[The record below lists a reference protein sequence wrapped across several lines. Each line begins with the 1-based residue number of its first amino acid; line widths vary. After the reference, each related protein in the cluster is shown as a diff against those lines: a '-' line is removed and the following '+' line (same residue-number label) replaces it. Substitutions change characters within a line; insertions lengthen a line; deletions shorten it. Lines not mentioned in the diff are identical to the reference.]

1 VKAVDSSV
9 VIAAFASWHE
19 HHAIA
24 RKAMAAR
31 PRLIAHA
38 AVESYSVLTRLPP
51 PHRASPQIVH
61 AFITER
67 FTEPFLILSETGY
80 QELLATVAGRQI
92 LGGPAYDALIAF
104 TAAEHNAILMSLD
117 QRAAATYET
126 VGAQVEQLLSLL
138 LRPAHRRCLAA
149 EHGLGQAGRG
159 EVPDEPAARVHV
171 RGDGGQRLLCPV
183 VRLPPQRDI
192 RMDERGPRGVHLVE
206 GGPLR

>member
-19 HHAIA
+19 HHAVA

-51 PHRASPQIVH
+51 PHRASPDIVH
-61 AFITER
+61 AFITGR

-80 QELLATVAGRQI
+80 QELLATVAAGQI

-104 TAAEHNAILMSLD
+104 TAAEHNATLMSLD

-126 VGAQVEQLLSLL
+126 VGAQVEQLLS
-138 LRPAHRRCLAA
+138 
-149 EHGLGQAGRG
+149 
-159 EVPDEPAARVHV
+159 
-171 RGDGGQRLLCPV
+171 
-183 VRLPPQRDI
+183 
-192 RMDERGPRGVHLVE
+192 
-206 GGPLR
+206 

>member
-19 HHAIA
+19 HHAVA

-51 PHRASPQIVH
+51 PHRASPDIVH
-61 AFITER
+61 AFITGR

-80 QELLATVAGRQI
+80 QELLATVAAGQI

-104 TAAEHNAILMSLD
+104 TAAEHNATLMSLD
-117 QRAAATYET
+117 QRAAATYEA
-126 VGAQVEQLLSLL
+126 VGARVEQVLS
-138 LRPAHRRCLAA
+138 
-149 EHGLGQAGRG
+149 
-159 EVPDEPAARVHV
+159 
-171 RGDGGQRLLCPV
+171 
-183 VRLPPQRDI
+183 
-192 RMDERGPRGVHLVE
+192 
-206 GGPLR
+206 

>member
-19 HHAIA
+19 HHAVA

-51 PHRASPQIVH
+51 PHRASPDIVH
-61 AFITER
+61 SFITGR
-67 FTEPFLILSETGY
+67 FTEPFLILSEAGY
-80 QELLATVAGRQI
+80 QELLATVTAGQI

-104 TAAEHNAILMSLD
+104 TAAEHDATLMSLD

-126 VGAQVEQLLSLL
+126 VGAQVEQLLS
-138 LRPAHRRCLAA
+138 
-149 EHGLGQAGRG
+149 
-159 EVPDEPAARVHV
+159 
-171 RGDGGQRLLCPV
+171 
-183 VRLPPQRDI
+183 
-192 RMDERGPRGVHLVE
+192 
-206 GGPLR
+206 